1 MKIGQKVQYL
11 HNLPK
16 EFRSFVEESSGIIS
30 GVHSYRGKI
39 SLVVR
44 YNIKK
49 DVTVKRGLKNI
60 KEQWHKFGTHIY
72 LTRDIS
78 SFKSRGN

>member
-11 HNLPK
+11 YILPE
-16 EFRSFVEESSGIIS
+16 EFRHLVEESSGVIS
-30 GVHSYRGKI
+30 GTNSFRGKV

-49 DVTVKRGLKNI
+49 NVIAKRGLKNI
-60 KEQWHKFGTHIY
+60 KEQWHKFGAHIY

-78 SFKSRGN
+78 SFKVRS

>member
-1 MKIGQKVQYL
+1 MRIGQKVQYL

-16 EFRSFVEESSGIIS
+16 EFRHFVEENSGIIS
-30 GVHSYRGKI
+30 GTNSFRGKV

-49 DVTVKRGLKNI
+49 NVIVKRGLKNI

-78 SFKSRGN
+78 SFKLRG